1 MKKIYQI
8 VLLGA
13 LMIGFAA
20 CEKDKFGE
28 SIFIDPVE
36 DTTTYTRAFD
46 QWLYQHYTVPYN
58 VEFRYKLDDNGTDP
72 NYNVVPVSMGM
83 ADTVAHLALYLW
95 YDVYD
100 SIAPQGFLNENGP
113 RIIQLIGS
121 AMINAAQGTEKL
133 GQAEGG
139 IKITLMKINLMETNN
154 IEQLNEYIFKTM
166 HHEFSHILHQKKT
179 YPKEFEQLS
188 AADYNP
194 DGWQYTSN
202 TEAWQMGFASP
213 YGGSQAREDFVEIIA
228 NYIVKSDADLNKMLT
243 IAGQDGK
250 PGAKILNQKID
261 ICRTWLA
268 EKWELDLDALR
279 AEVQKRQNNMD
290 WDMIMSLGF
299 MHEKTDTGNGGVLPP
314 SAWPE

>member
-8 VLLGA
+8 VFIGA
-13 LMIGFAA
+13 LLVSLVS
-20 CEKDKFGE
+20 CEKDKFTD
-28 SIFIDPVE
+28 SIFVDPVE
-36 DTTTYTRAFD
+36 DEEAYSKEFD
-46 QWLYQHYTVPYN
+46 QWLYEHYTVPYN
-58 VEFRYKLDDNGTDP
+58 AEFRYRLDDSATDP

-83 ADTVAHLALYLW
+83 ADTIAHLALYLW

-100 SIAPQGFLNENGP
+100 SIATPGFLLENGP

-139 IKITLMKINLMETNN
+139 IKITLMKVNLMETNN

-179 YPKEFEQLS
+179 MPKEFEQLS
-188 AADYNP
+188 AGAYDP
-194 DGWQYTSN
+194 EGWQYTSDE
-202 TEAWQMGFASP
+202 EAWQKGFVSP
-213 YGGSQAREDFVEIIA
+213 YGGSQVREDFVEVIA
-228 NYIVKSDADLNKMLT
+228 NYIVKTDKDWNYMLSVAESD
-243 IAGQDGK
+243 GGE
-250 PGAKILNQKID
+250 GRKIIEQKLD
-261 ICRTWLA
+261 ICRNWLN

-279 AEVQKRQNNMD
+279 AEVQKRQANLD

-299 MHEKTDTGNGGVLPP
+299 MHETKDKEVLPP
-314 SAWPE
+314 SVWPE

>member
-1 MKKIYQI
+1 MIMKKIYQI
-8 VLLGA
+8 LFIGA
-13 LMIGFAA
+13 LLVSFAS
-20 CEKDKFGE
+20 CEKDEFTD
-28 SIFIDPVE
+28 SIFIDPVK
-36 DTTTYTRAFD
+36 DTTAFTNEFD
-46 QWLYQHYTVPYN
+46 QWLYEHYTVPYN
-58 VEFRYKLDDNGTDP
+58 VEFRYRLDDNATDP

-83 ADTVAHLALYLW
+83 ADTIAHLALYLW

-100 SIAPQGFLNENGP
+100 SVAPQGFLKSYGP

-133 GQAEGG
+133 GTAEGG
-139 IKITLMKINLMETNN
+139 IKITLMKINKMQPNN

-166 HHEFSHILHQKKT
+166 HHEFSHILHQTKT

-194 DGWQYTSN
+194 DGWQYTSDE
-202 TEAWQMGFASP
+202 EAWQMGFASP

-228 NYIVKSDADLNKMLT
+228 NYIVKTDADWNKMMT

-250 PGAKILNQKID
+250 DGAKILTQKID
-261 ICRTWLA
+261 ICRNWLA

-279 AEVQKRQNNMD
+279 SEVQKRQANMD
-290 WDMIMSLGF
+290 WDMIMNLGF
-299 MHEKTDTGNGGVLPP
+299 LHTE
-314 SAWPE
+314 E